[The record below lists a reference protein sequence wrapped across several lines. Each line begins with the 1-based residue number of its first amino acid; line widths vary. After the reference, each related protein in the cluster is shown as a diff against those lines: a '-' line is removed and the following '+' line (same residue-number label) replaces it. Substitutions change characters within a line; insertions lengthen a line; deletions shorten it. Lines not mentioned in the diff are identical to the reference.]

1 MLTFIGWEDQT
12 TDATTPG
19 IYRVQAVNEYGG
31 LSEKSTAVSTTAVR
45 ELYTAPAAMSVRVYQ
60 LSGVQSTGLVRGL
73 NIVRWANGTVRK
85 VLH

>member
-1 MLTFIGWEDQT
+1 
-12 TDATTPG
+12 
-19 IYRVQAVNEYGG
+19 
-31 LSEKSTAVSTTAVR
+31 
-45 ELYTAPAAMSVRVYQ
+45 MSVRVYQ